1 VPSPFSPRPAVAR
14 PASIFGREYV
24 WVTVGILSLIVLSAF
39 EALAVTT
46 VMPTIS
52 AALDGEALYAVAFS
66 GPLAVGVAGM
76 VAAGNWSDRS
86 GPIPVVLT
94 AVGLFVVGLVIA
106 GTAVSMPMLIVGRL
120 VHGLG
125 GAGLIVALYVVVA
138 RVYPQRMHPAVF
150 GAFAAAWVVPSMV
163 GPFIAGLVAEFT
175 SWRWVFLG
183 VVVLVVA
190 AMGILKPGLS
200 SIAAA
205 ERTRPAVA
213 REPWHVARLLWSLA
227 AAAAVLCAS
236 LAPRLPGVWLWFGTG
251 AAFVLAVVA
260 LRPLLPAGTLLARRG
275 LPVVM
280 SIRGLVSGGFLSTE
294 VYLPALLTGEYR
306 LSPAL
311 AGLALTCAGLTWA
324 LASGLQGRYSSV
336 LTDQVSMRLGSA
348 LLVVAIGASAATSA
362 LALSPLVAIA
372 GWAVAGAGMGTL
384 VPRQSGRVLRLSA
397 PSQQGFNSSALLIS
411 DSIGAALALA
421 ATAVIFVA
429 VAPLGGTATYTASFM
444 FSALLAVGGML
455 LAGRVG
461 RDGPASAAAHPA

>member
-1 VPSPFSPRPAVAR
+1 VPSPLSPRPAVAR
-14 PASIFGREYV
+14 PTSIFGREYV

-236 LAPRLPGVWLWFGTG
+236 LAPRLPGAWLWIGTG

-260 LRPLLPAGTLLARRG
+260 LRPLLPAGTLIARRG

-280 SIRGLVSGGFLSTE
+280 SIRGLVSGAFLSTE

-362 LALSPLVAIA
+362 LGLSPLVAIA

-429 VAPLGGTATYTASFM
+429 VAPLGGTATYTASFL

-461 RDGPASAAAHPA
+461 HDGPASAAAHPA